1 MIDLGDYGHP
11 PSTRRRDYPLV
22 LLQLMQRMRLEL
34 LLLLTIAVLINSDV
48 VPRGQTANANVVRL
62 LGIAARTPTSA
73 AAQ

>member
-48 VPRGQTANANVVRL
+48 VPRG
-62 LGIAARTPTSA
+62 
-73 AAQ
+73 